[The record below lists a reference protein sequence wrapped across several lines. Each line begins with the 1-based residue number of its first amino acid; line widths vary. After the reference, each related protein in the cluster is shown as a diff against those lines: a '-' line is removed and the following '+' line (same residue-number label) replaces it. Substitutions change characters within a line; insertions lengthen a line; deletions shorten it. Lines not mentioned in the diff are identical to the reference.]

1 GLFSVPN
8 GGRSGAARRDSMSLT
23 VKRVA
28 RLREPGRYGDGP
40 RPRGLYLQVSASG
53 AKFWVFRY
61 ERGGVERMMGLGPWP
76 DVSLE
81 EARTEAHAA
90 RGLLRKGVD
99 PIEQKRAL
107 KAATLLEASK
117 QITFKEAAERFY
129 QKKKEAKWT
138 NARHRKQFISS
149 LEMHVHP

>member
-1 GLFSVPN
+1 HAFPVASPPIFAENKAFRFGLFSVPN

-129 QKKKEAKWT
+129 QK
-138 NARHRKQFISS
+138 
-149 LEMHVHP
+149 